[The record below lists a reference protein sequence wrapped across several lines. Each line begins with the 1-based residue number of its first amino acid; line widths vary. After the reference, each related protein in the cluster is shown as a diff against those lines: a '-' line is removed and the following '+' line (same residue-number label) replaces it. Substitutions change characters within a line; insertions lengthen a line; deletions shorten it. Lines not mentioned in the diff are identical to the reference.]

1 MLAFGTGAI
10 NGFATREENGM
21 SPARV
26 SELAPAFAGRFLQPT
41 DPDYDE
47 ARRVH
52 NGLIDKRPALI
63 AQCRGIADVA
73 DAVRIG
79 RTLGLD
85 IAVRGGGHN
94 PGGRAT
100 IDGGLVIDLSLMR
113 AVLVDPV
120 SRTAMV
126 QGGARWADVNRE
138 TQAYGRAVTG
148 GAVSTTGV
156 GGLTL
161 GGGLGW
167 LMARCGMAM
176 DNVRAV
182 DLVLADGS
190 LVRASATEHPDLFW
204 AVRGGGG
211 NFGVA
216 AAFEFQLHPIGPM
229 VTGGIVAWP
238 IARAREVLRLYR
250 ELTAAASDDLMT
262 FAALLTAPDGETK
275 LVGLALGHFGA
286 AGEAEAAL
294 APVKAFGTPVLD
306 TVGPISYAALNG
318 MLDGAFPKGA
328 RNYWK
333 SHFLAALSDEAI
345 EALVDQFVA
354 CPTPMGQV
362 MLEHFHGAATRVPV
376 DATAYALRSEGHNAV
391 ILGEWLDPGDDE
403 ACIAWARDTYA
414 RLQPFV
420 SAQRYLNYLDRD
432 DGEAV
437 SAAYGPNLPRL
448 REVKARYDPDNVFR
462 NTVNIEPASGAGAG
476 RGA

>member
-1 MLAFGTGAI
+1 
-10 NGFATREENGM
+10 M
-21 SPARV
+21 SPAPRAV
-26 SELAPAFAGRFLQPT
+26 ELAPAFAGRFLQPS
-41 DPDYDE
+41 DLDYDE

-63 AQCRGIADVA
+63 AQCRGIADIA
-73 DAVRIG
+73 DAVRLG
-79 RTLGLD
+79 RTLGLP

-120 SRTAMV
+120 RRIAFV

-138 TQAYGRAVTG
+138 TQAYGLAVTG

-167 LMARCGMAM
+167 LMARCGMAI

-190 LVRASATEHPDLFW
+190 LVRASATENPDLFW

-216 AAFEFQLHPIGPM
+216 ASFEFGLHAIGPT

-238 IARAREVLRLYR
+238 IARARDVLRLYR
-250 ELTAAASDDLMT
+250 DLTADASDDLMT
-262 FAALLTAPDGETK
+262 FAAMLTAPDGETK
-275 LVGLALGHFGA
+275 LIALALGHFGA
-286 AGEAEAAL
+286 AGEADAVL
-294 APVKAFGTPVLD
+294 APVRAFGTPALD
-306 TVGPISYAALNG
+306 TVGPISYVALNG
-318 MLDGAFPKGA
+318 LLDAAFPKGA

-333 SHFLAALSDEAI
+333 SHFLATLSDEALDVMI
-345 EALVDQFVA
+345 EQFAA
-354 CPTPMGQV
+354 CPTPMAQV

-376 DATAYALRSEGHNAV
+376 DATAYALRTAGHNAV
-391 ILGEWLDPGDDE
+391 IVTEWLDPGQDA
-403 ACIAWARDTYA
+403 ACIEWTRQTYD

-432 DGEAV
+432 DGGAV
-437 SAAYGPNLPRL
+437 GAAYGPNLPRL
-448 REVKARYDPDNVFR
+448 RELKARYDPDNVFR
-462 NTVNIEPASGAGAG
+462 NTVNIQPA
-476 RGA
+476 

>member
-1 MLAFGTGAI
+1 MA
-10 NGFATREENGM
+10 
-21 SPARV
+21 PAPRV
-26 SELAPAFAGRFLQPT
+26 ADLAPAFAGRWLQPGE
-41 DPDYDE
+41 PDYEE

-52 NGLIDKRPALI
+52 NGLVDKRPALI
-63 AQCRGIADVA
+63 AQCRGIADIA
-73 DAVRIG
+73 DAVRLG
-79 RTLGLD
+79 RTLGLG

-120 SRTAMV
+120 QRTARV

-138 TQAYGRAVTG
+138 TQAYGLAVTG

-167 LMARCGMAM
+167 LMAKCGMAM

-216 AAFEFQLHPIGPM
+216 ASFEFQLHSIGPI

-238 IARAREVLRLYR
+238 VARAREVLRLYR
-250 ELTAAASDDLMT
+250 DLTSSASDDLMT

-275 LVGLALGHFGA
+275 LVALAIAHFGE

-294 APVKAFGTPVLD
+294 APVRAFGTPVLD
-306 TVGPISYAALNG
+306 TVGPIAYATLNG
-318 MLDGAFPKGA
+318 VLDAAFPKGA

-333 SHFLAALSDEAI
+333 SHFLAALSDEALA
-345 EALVDQFVA
+345 ALVEQFAA

-376 DATAYALRSEGHNAV
+376 DATAYALRMEGHNAV
-391 ILGEWLDPGDDE
+391 IIAEWLDPGQDE
-403 ACIAWARDTYA
+403 ACITWARETYA

-420 SAQRYLNYLDRD
+420 SERRYLNYLDRD
-432 DGEAV
+432 DAGAV

-462 NTVNIEPASGAGAG
+462 NTVNIEPA
-476 RGA
+476 